1 MPMIPING
9 TELYY
14 EAAGSGPGLLFVH
27 GMCGSA
33 RTWHDQTERL
43 RDQFRCV
50 AYDRRGH
57 TRSPLGEVER
67 RTVELHADDA
77 AALIRALDL
86 APCLLVGSSGG
97 ARIALDVAR
106 RYPELL
112 SGAVLSEPP
121 ALALDPEGA
130 VAFQH
135 TLKPRIEAA
144 VAAGGPRAAVDAFF
158 TVVCPGL
165 WSAIDDSRRDL
176 FRDNAPELFG
186 DLQMP
191 QYAVGIDA
199 LKAITVPSLIIR
211 GDRSLPMF
219 RQISGLL
226 VEHIPGAELIDLAE
240 SGHVTYFEQPAAFA
254 QAVSTFAGTER
265 VTERARRETAAV
277 D

>member
-1 MPMIPING
+1 MPMIPVNG

-14 EAAGSGPGLLFVH
+14 EEAGSGPGLLFVH

-33 RTWHDQTERL
+33 GTWQDQTERL
-43 RDQFRCV
+43 QDRFRCV

-57 TRSPLGEVER
+57 SRSPLGQIER

-77 AALIRALDL
+77 AELIRALNL

-130 VAFQH
+130 AAFVGD
-135 TLKPRIEAA
+135 LKPRIEAA

-165 WSAIDDSRRDL
+165 WSAIDDPRRDT

-191 QYAVGIDA
+191 QYAVGIDD
-199 LKAITVPSLIIR
+199 LQAITVPSLIIR
-211 GDRSLPMF
+211 GDSSLPMF
-219 RQISGLL
+219 RHIGGILA
-226 VEHIPGAELIDLAE
+226 EHIPGAELIEFAE

-254 QAVSTFAGTER
+254 QAVSTFAGTEP
-265 VTERARRETAAV
+265 VTQRARRDTAAV
-277 D
+277 G